1 MSDIKGISVNGT
13 QYSIEDETAR
23 TALNGKYV
31 KPSGGIPKTDLA
43 SAVQTSLGKADGA
56 IPAPSSP
63 ASGNVLK
70 YNGSAW
76 IADESDGLSSGIKQA
91 LLNCF
96 AHVAWTD
103 EYGQDYYDAL
113 ESALYPPADLGS
125 ISAVYT
131 QSGTVYD
138 TDTLDS
144 LKPDLVVTAVYSD
157 STTAVV
163 TTYTLSGTLT
173 VGTSTITVSY
183 GGKTTTFNVTV
194 THKQASGDNVWYDGA
209 AYENLTIVQ
218 NEYVKSA
225 DGTFV
230 TYAGWDRTGYVYC
243 EGASSITFPPMPEE
257 GSGIVQSSAFY
268 QNNTGTRITKI
279 TLSRTES
286 TTVNVPSNAKY
297 FAISSNKAALAAC
310 INAGIVPHA

>member
-13 QYSIEDETAR
+13 QYTIEDETAR
-23 TALNGKYV
+23 TALNSKYV
-31 KPSGGIPKTDLA
+31 KPSGGIPASDLA
-43 SAVQTSLGKADGA
+43 SAVQTSLGKADNA

-63 ASGNVLK
+63 ASGDVLK

-103 EYGQDYYDAL
+103 EHGQDYYDAL
-113 ESALYPPADLGS
+113 EDALYPPVPLVS

-144 LKPDLVVTAVYSD
+144 LKDDLVVTATYED

-163 TTYTLSGTLT
+163 TDYTLSGTLT
-173 VGTSTITVSY
+173 AGTSTITVSY
-183 GGKTTTFNVTV
+183 GGKTTTFSVTV
-194 THKQASGDNVWYDGA
+194 TQGKSDMDGWA
-209 AYENLTIVQ
+209 DGIAYTDLEIVQ
-218 NEYVKSA
+218 NSYVSNT
-225 DGTFV
+225 DGSFIA
-230 TYAGWDRTGYVYC
+230 YNGWNRTGYVPC
-243 EGASSITFPPMPEE
+243 NGASTITIPPMGGTGTSPDYN
-257 GSGIVQSSAFY
+257 AFY
-268 QNNTGTRITKI
+268 TSDHQFISTFETKHSENSVV
-279 TLSRTES
+279 T
-286 TTVNVPSNAKY
+286 VPSNAYY
-297 FAISSNKAALAAC
+297 FIISESVAHMNTM
-310 INAGIVPHA
+310 INAGIVPNA

>member
-23 TALNGKYV
+23 TALNSKYV
-31 KPSGGIPKTDLA
+31 KPSSGIPATDLA
-43 SAVQTSLGKADGA
+43 TAVQTSLGKADGA

-63 ASGNVLK
+63 ASGDVLK

-91 LLNCF
+91 LLDCF

-113 ESALYPPADLGS
+113 EAALNQPADLVS

-144 LKPDLVVTAVYSD
+144 LKADLVVTATYDD
-157 STTAVV
+157 SSTQIV
-163 TTYTLSGTLT
+163 TTYTLSGTLEA
-173 VGTSTITVSY
+173 GTSTITVSY

-194 THKQASGDNVWYDGA
+194 SDQTVEYIKQNYSKV
-209 AYENLTIVQ
+209 
-218 NEYVKSA
+218 
-225 DGTFV
+225 
-230 TYAGWDRTGYVYC
+230 
-243 EGASSITFPPMPEE
+243 ASSTNETYEITDIDFSNGDYVEVSYTQ
-257 GSGIVQSSAFY
+257 GSGTAEWSPFRL
-268 QNNTGTRITKI
+268 G
-279 TLSRTES
+279 
-286 TTVNVPSNAKY
+286 
-297 FAISSNKAALAAC
+297 
-310 INAGIVPHA
+310 